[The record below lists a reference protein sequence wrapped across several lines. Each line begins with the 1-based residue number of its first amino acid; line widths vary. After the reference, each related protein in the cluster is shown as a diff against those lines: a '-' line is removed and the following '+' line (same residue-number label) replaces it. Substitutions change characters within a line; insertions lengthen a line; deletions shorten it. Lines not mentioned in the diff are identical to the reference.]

1 METKQINIVWCDDNI
16 DTLYNEGMKEKFQNH
31 NCHLLAMAKCSDELI
46 GKMADNKGFV
56 DAIIVDFNLGKDTTT
71 PSKEK
76 ADGFRWIHDN
86 VNNDEFKGI
95 PFYLYSGR
103 ELEFIE
109 KKYRD
114 YDIPMEGDYFFSE
127 NKNVSSKRKRYFQ
140 PGEMDDLLN
149 MIEEE
154 VAARCTPAFKVRQDY
169 HEGFDAIEKFKLKPS
184 AIMNALL
191 LSDDATRDKIVNNAN
206 PLRMV
211 IESMVSKMVVDEI
224 IPMSFVNN
232 LNGVPYLLSGN
243 DSKNKIYCS
252 REDFMP
258 MSLSRAF
265 SLFLEYT
272 QDGSHDKEDC
282 LNIEFANYLRK
293 SKDIYIVKSLAIICL
308 DIIKWSFS
316 FYNKYKNIKPCK
328 FEPFVGKVDELIE
341 IPKEDRKMQYAV
353 VMDTKGRKYL
363 VQQYPE
369 GDRRK
374 YKKGSSIRVTSA
386 KPTRFQDFD
395 FYSWGENLDVY

>member
-31 NCHLLAMAKCSDELI
+31 NCHLLARAKCSDELI

-114 YDIPMEGDYFFSE
+114 YDISMEGDYFFSE

-169 HEGFDAIEKFKLKPS
+169 HEGFTAIEKFELEPS

-191 LSDDATRDKIVNNAN
+191 LSDDATRDEIVDNAN

-211 IESMVSKMVVDEI
+211 LESMVSKMAADEI

-232 LNGVPYLLSGN
+232 LNGVPYLLNGN
-243 DSKNKIYCS
+243 DKKNSFYYGK
-252 REDFMP
+252 EDFMP
-258 MSLSRAF
+258 KSLTRAF
-265 SLFLEYT
+265 KLFLEYT
-272 QDGSHDKEDC
+272 QDGSHDKNY
-282 LNIEFANYLRK
+282 LTIEFAKYLRK
-293 SKDIYIVKSLAIICL
+293 SKDIYIVKTLAIICL

-316 FYNKYKNIKPCK
+316 FYNKYKDIKPCK
-328 FEPFVGKVDELIE
+328 FEPFDGKVEDLIE
-341 IPKEDRKMQYAV
+341 FPDGQYAV
-353 VMDTKGRKYL
+353 VKDGIGRRYQVK
-363 VQQYPE
+363 QYPE
-369 GDRRK
+369 GTPKK
-374 YKKGSSIRVTSA
+374 YEKGTRIRIT
-386 KPTRFQDFD
+386 KPQPPIRDGFD
-395 FYSWGENLDVY
+395 FFCYGINLDVC